1 MNISTRHGVALRALT
16 VAAALTLLGACKD
29 GFIPDQ
35 NNPGQDD
42 FSVITSR
49 SQLQAVA
56 SGLLAGDRFFWADR
70 WILFSETIARNVIR
84 FDPAEPRFITRL
96 IRGETAAGGPGSA
109 MSTSDFIGGAN
120 WGTLYANVRSADLMI
135 AAVDASENATPTP
148 LTAAEKS
155 AAKGFAKTMKAMAL
169 LRVVES
175 RDVLGAVV
183 DPADPSQPLP
193 DIKCKTAALA
203 AVISVLNDAAADL
216 AAGGTD
222 FPFVMPA
229 SFGPAQTVA
238 GFLQFN
244 KALLAKAETYRAFIN
259 YTPANPTIDQ
269 AALARAEAAIN
280 ASFYSLTAPTT
291 LGVYHS
297 FSTASGDTPNPLN
310 DNSVYRINPLVA
322 AAADP
327 NDARRSKW
335 VIGVNRTGGT
345 ASTTPATNTA
355 IASNLVQNVHLS
367 PSQPIAIIRN
377 AELILLRAIIEWGQN
392 DDVAALINLNRVRTV
407 EGGLAPIAVSHAALP
422 AAILHE
428 VRLSLLFES
437 SASWVYT
444 RMLGLLNTLNPTPA
458 THPNPLT
465 AFPIPQGE
473 RDARSNEFACTP

>member
-1 MNISTRHGVALRALT
+1 MKIRFLA
-16 VAAALTLLGACKD
+16 VAALLALIGACKD

-42 FSVITSR
+42 FTVITSR

-70 WILFSETIARNVIR
+70 WILFAETIARNVIR
-84 FDPAEPRFITRL
+84 FDPAEPRFISRL

-109 MSTSDFIGGAN
+109 MTTSDFIGSSN

-135 AAVDASENATPTP
+135 AAVDASDNATPTP
-148 LTAAEKS
+148 LTEEEKS
-155 AAKGFAKTMKAMAL
+155 ASKGFAKTMKALSL
-169 LRVVES
+169 LRVIEA

-183 DPADPSQPLP
+183 ESAAPGEALP
-193 DIKCKTAALA
+193 DIKCKAAALA
-203 AVISVLNDAAADL
+203 AIASLLNEAATDL
-216 AAGGTD
+216 AAGGTT
-222 FPFVMPA
+222 FPFVLPA
-229 SFGPAQTVA
+229 SFGPAQNVA

-244 KALLAKAETYRAFIN
+244 KAILAKVETYRAFIN

-269 AALARAEAAIN
+269 AALTRAEAAIN

-297 FSTASGDTPNPLN
+297 FSTASGDTPNPLT
-310 DNSVYRINPLVA
+310 DPSVYRINPLVA
-322 AAADP
+322 AAAHP

-335 VIGVNRTGGT
+335 VVGASRTGGSP
-345 ASTTPATNTA
+345 STTPATNTVVT
-355 IASNLVQNVHLS
+355 SNLVQNVHLS

-392 DDVAALINLNRVRTV
+392 DDVAALVNLNRVRTV
-407 EGGLAPIAVSHAALP
+407 EGGLPPIVATHAAIP
-422 AAILHE
+422 AAILYE

-437 SASWVYT
+437 SASWTFT

-473 RDARSNEFACTP
+473 RDARNNEFACTP

>member
-1 MNISTRHGVALRALT
+1 MKIRLLA
-16 VAAALTLLGACKD
+16 VAAVLALVGACKD

-42 FSVITSR
+42 FTVITSR

-70 WILFSETIARNVIR
+70 WILLTETIARNVIR
-84 FDPAEPRFITRL
+84 FDPAEPRFISRL
-96 IRGETAAGGPGSA
+96 IRGESAAGGPGSA
-109 MSTSDFIGGAN
+109 MSTSDFIGSSN
-120 WGTLYANVRSADLMI
+120 WGVLYANVRSADLFI
-135 AAVDASENATPTP
+135 AAVDASDNATPTP
-148 LTAAEKS
+148 LTDAEKS
-155 AAKGFAKTMKAMAL
+155 AAKGFAKTMKALSL
-169 LRVVES
+169 LRAAEA

-183 DPADPSQPLP
+183 DPATPGEPLP
-193 DIKCKTAALA
+193 DIKCKAASLTAIAAL
-203 AVISVLNDAAADL
+203 LNDAATDL
-216 AAGGTD
+216 AAGGTT
-222 FPFVMPA
+222 FPFVLPT
-229 SFGPAQTVA
+229 SFGPAQSVA

-244 KALLAKAETYRAFIN
+244 KAILAKVETYRAFIS

-269 AALARAEAAIN
+269 AALTRAENAVD
-280 ASFYSLTAPTT
+280 ASFYSLTASTT

-310 DNSVYRINPLVA
+310 DNSVYRINTLVA

-327 NDARRSKW
+327 ADARRSKW
-335 VIGVNRTGGT
+335 VIGASRTGGSPS
-345 ASTTPATNTA
+345 ATPATNTVVT
-355 IASNLVQNVHLS
+355 SNLVQNVHLS

-392 DDVAALINLNRVRTV
+392 NDLGAAANLNRVRTV
-407 EGGLAPIAVSHAALP
+407 EGGLAPIAPSHAALP

-428 VRLSLLFES
+428 LRLSLLFES
-437 SASWVYT
+437 SASWTYT

-458 THPNPLT
+458 TTPNPLT

-473 RDARSNEFACTP
+473 RDARNNVFACTP